1 MSATPA
7 AVAPLRRR
15 PSQLR
20 AGLLSG
26 QGLVG
31 LILVAIV
38 VLAGLLAPLLAPY
51 GPNEQLADGN
61 LLESTA
67 GHLLGTDEVSRD
79 VLSRLLY
86 GIRVDLLVIFI
97 AVPIGAA
104 IGSLVG
110 LVASTW
116 GFADVIAQRTFDLI
130 LAFPAL
136 ILAITLATIMGPG
149 VVTISVVIIAAE
161 IPIFGR
167 LIRTS
172 VLTVRE
178 LPYVESSTVVGASK
192 WWVLR
197 RHILPNSLEPLTVQ
211 LAVSM
216 SVAVFVEGAMSFLGI
231 GVRPPTPSLGTLI
244 NDGMR
249 NIYVA
254 KIQVVGPLV
263 AVVMLVLGFLL
274 ISQSLAR
281 ARRG

>member
-1 MSATPA
+1 MSGALA
-7 AVAPLRRR
+7 AAAAPRR
-15 PSQLR
+15 PSQARAALLR
-20 AGLLSG
+20 G

-31 LILVAIV
+31 LVLVGIV
-38 VLAGLLAPLLAPY
+38 VLAGLLAPVLAPY

-110 LVASTW
+110 LLASTW

-149 VVTISVVIIAAE
+149 VVTVSVVIIAAE

-167 LIRTS
+167 LVRTS
-172 VLTVRE
+172 VLSVRE
-178 LPYVESSTVVGASK
+178 LPYVEASTVVGASR

-197 RHILPNSLEPLTVQ
+197 RHVLPNSLESLTVQ

-254 KIQVVGPLV
+254 KVQVVGPLV

-274 ISQSLAR
+274 ISQSLGK

>member
-1 MSATPA
+1 LSGALA
-7 AVAPLRRR
+7 AAAAPRR
-15 PSQLR
+15 PSQARAALLR
-20 AGLLSG
+20 G

-31 LILVAIV
+31 LVLVGIV
-38 VLAGLLAPLLAPY
+38 VLAGLLAPVLAPY

-110 LVASTW
+110 LLASTW

-149 VVTISVVIIAAE
+149 VVTVSVVIIAAE

-167 LIRTS
+167 LVRTS
-172 VLTVRE
+172 VLSVRE
-178 LPYVESSTVVGASK
+178 LPYVEASTVVGASR

-197 RHILPNSLEPLTVQ
+197 RHVLPNSLESLTVQ

-254 KIQVVGPLV
+254 KVQVVGPLV

-274 ISQSLAR
+274 ISQSLGK

>member
-1 MSATPA
+1 
-7 AVAPLRRR
+7 
-15 PSQLR
+15 
-20 AGLLSG
+20 
-26 QGLVG
+26 
-31 LILVAIV
+31 
-38 VLAGLLAPLLAPY
+38 
-51 GPNEQLADGN
+51 
-61 LLESTA
+61 
-67 GHLLGTDEVSRD
+67 
-79 VLSRLLY
+79 
-86 GIRVDLLVIFI
+86 
-97 AVPIGAA
+97 
-104 IGSLVG
+104 
-110 LVASTW
+110 
-116 GFADVIAQRTFDLI
+116 
-130 LAFPAL
+130 
-136 ILAITLATIMGPG
+136 
-149 VVTISVVIIAAE
+149 VTISVVIIAAE

-172 VLTVRE
+172 ALTVRE

-274 ISQSLAR
+274 ISQSLAK